1 MIINKSR
8 SFENINK
15 SSFVQT
21 GFSEIAHK
29 YDLFNDLVTQRMH
42 RIWKRYLIQQAG
54 LKLGGNALDI
64 CCGTGDIL
72 EGLANEV
79 GSQGF
84 ATGLDFSS
92 GMLDVAKTRS
102 ANGGKL
108 LLQGDAMSLPIKSES
123 LNAVTV
129 GFGLRNLDNLE
140 TTLEEVYRVLKPGGR
155 FLCLDMGKV
164 KIPIIKSVF
173 NFYFFHIVPIIGKI
187 LCPGQE
193 MFDYFPKSTL
203 NYPSQEKLAQI
214 LSKIGFSDVRF
225 RNFNFGAAVVHVAI
239 KAD

>member
-1 MIINKSR
+1 MIENKSS
-8 SFENINK
+8 SFEDINK
-15 SSFVQT
+15 SSFVQS

-42 RIWKRYLIQQAG
+42 RVWKRYLIQHTG
-54 LKLGGNALDI
+54 LKQGGTALDI

-72 EGLANEV
+72 EGLADKV
-79 GSQGF
+79 GRQGT
-84 ATGLDFSS
+84 ATGLDFSP
-92 GMLDVAKTRS
+92 GMLNVAKTR
-102 ANGGKL
+102 ATTGGKF
-108 LLQGDAMSLPIKSES
+108 LLQGDAMSLPIKSGS
-123 LNAVTV
+123 LDAVTV

-140 TTLEEVYRVLKPGGR
+140 TTLVEVIRVLKPGGR

-164 KIPIIKSVF
+164 KLPIVKSIF
-173 NFYFFHIVPIIGKI
+173 TYYFFQIVPRIGKI

-203 NYPSQEKLAQI
+203 NYPSQQKLAQI
-214 LSKIGFSDVRF
+214 LSNIGFSEVRF

-239 KAD
+239 KSN